1 MEYGDSEE
9 DGERLLNFLDDV
21 RISSCRLIVSPADV
35 AVSVSREIVLILVFF
50 FAIGGDGDVY
60 RQKRRQVRME
70 RPGRARSSRTMK
82 MLGWRRMSGGVSRR
96 SPTQHPNVDGGL

>member
-1 MEYGDSEE
+1 VEYGDSEE

-50 FAIGGDGDVY
+50 SRSAAMVTYIG
-60 RQKRRQVRME
+60 RR
-70 RPGRARSSRTMK
+70 GARS
-82 MLGWRRMSGGVSRR
+82 GWKD
-96 SPTQHPNVDGGL
+96 QDGQGRQGR

>member
-21 RISSCRLIVSPADV
+21 RISSGRLIVRPANL
-35 AVSVSREIVLILVFF
+35 ALSVSREIVLMPIS
-50 FAIGGDGDVY
+50 FAIGGDVGVY
-60 RQKRRQVRME
+60 RQKRRQVRMG

-82 MLGWRRMSGGVSRR
+82 MLGSRRMSGGVSRQA
-96 SPTQHPNVDGGL
+96 PP